1 MLGRCVARRR
11 ILVEETGTK
20 HEALKDVT
28 AGAPEGIAQSLAP
41 ASQAVTTTRPAALP
55 ATIPA
60 PRRRRWIKVALAI
73 VLLGTAG
80 AGGGYYWWKQS
91 QDRLPPGI
99 VSSNGRIE
107 ADQIDIDTK
116 FAGRLSE
123 LRVDE
128 GDMVHA
134 GQVVARMDT
143 RDLEASLKRAEAQL
157 LQAQRAVDE
166 ARATREQWQTQVAL
180 AQQQLDRTSYLFE
193 RGNST
198 QELLD
203 QRRQQLNGATAAF
216 NAATARVRT
225 GRTRARARPNTTSSS
240 TVNIADNTLVAPRDG
255 RIQYRIANVGEVLPA
270 GGKVFTMLDIS
281 YVYMDI
287 YLPTVDAGQIKIGTD
302 ARIVLDAYPDR
313 PIPAKV
319 SFLATPGAVH
329 AQDRRDP
336 DRTRQADVPHPG
348 AHRPRPLACTCR
360 GGAQRAARRGLCAP
374 RSAMPN
380 GRRGCNGPSDHER
393 PCQPRSPAS
402 TASRIATAPC
412 ARSMR
417 HARYPRRPHRSA

>member
-1 MLGRCVARRR
+1 M
-11 ILVEETGTK
+11 VEETGTK

-28 AGAPEGIAQSLAP
+28 AGAPEGFAQSLAP
-41 ASQAVTTTRPAALP
+41 ASQAVTATRPATLP
-55 ATIPA
+55 AAIPA
-60 PRRRRWIKVALAI
+60 PTRRRWIKVALAI
-73 VLLGTAG
+73 VLLGTAA

-99 VSSNGRIE
+99 VPSNGRIE

-123 LRVDE
+123 LRVNE

-134 GQVVARMDT
+134 GQAVARMDT
-143 RDLEASLKRAEAQL
+143 RDLEASLKRAEALL

-180 AQQQLDRTSYLFE
+180 AQQQMDRTSYLFE

-216 NAATARVRT
+216 NAATARV
-225 GRTRARARPNTTSSS
+225 GQAEHALSAAEHEVELL
-240 TVNIADNTLVAPRDG
+240 TVNIADNTLIAPRDG
-255 RIQYRIANVGEVLPA
+255 RIQYRIAQVGEVLPA
-270 GGKVFTMLDIS
+270 GGKVLTMIDIS
-281 YVYMDI
+281 SVYMDI
-287 YLPTVDAGQIKIGTD
+287 YLPTLNAGQARIGTD

-319 SFLATPGAVH
+319 SFVATQSQFTPKTVETQTERERLMFRIRVRIDPALLRAHAEAVRTGLPGVAYV
-329 AQDRRDP
+329 RLDP
-336 DRTRQADVPHPG
+336 NAKWPAWLQRTVG
-348 AHRPRPLACTCR
+348 
-360 GGAQRAARRGLCAP
+360 
-374 RSAMPN
+374 S
-380 GRRGCNGPSDHER
+380 
-393 PCQPRSPAS
+393 
-402 TASRIATAPC
+402 
-412 ARSMR
+412 
-417 HARYPRRPHRSA
+417 